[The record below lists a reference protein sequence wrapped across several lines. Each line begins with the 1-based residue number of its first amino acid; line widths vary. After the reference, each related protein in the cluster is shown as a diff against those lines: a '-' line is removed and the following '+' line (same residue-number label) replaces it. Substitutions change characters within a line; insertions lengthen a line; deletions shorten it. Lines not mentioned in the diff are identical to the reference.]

1 MLGDILTICKEFHM
15 HAFRVK
21 KAIAKKEET
30 TQMLRQQMLVSR
42 KGHVLIHT
50 LLDKSA
56 ITLRQRPLIFF
67 NIFIVDFE
75 QGFALRSFPFSPSTT
90 KNKGSTFVV
99 FLNVCQNINLGILKC
114 HENIWAEPF

>member
-1 MLGDILTICKEFHM
+1 M

-56 ITLRQRPLIFF
+56 IALRQRPLIFF

-75 QGFALRSFPFSPSTT
+75 QGFDLWSFPFSPSTT
-90 KNKGSTFVV
+90 ENKGSTFVV
-99 FLNVCQNINLGILKC
+99 FLNVCQNINLGILK
-114 HENIWAEPF
+114 

>member
-42 KGHVLIHT
+42 KSTHLVSSNPHT
-50 LLDKSA
+50 WIS
-56 ITLRQRPLIFF
+56 Q
-67 NIFIVDFE
+67 
-75 QGFALRSFPFSPSTT
+75 Q
-90 KNKGSTFVV
+90 
-99 FLNVCQNINLGILKC
+99 
-114 HENIWAEPF
+114 